1 MAKFVSALDLNQ
13 NEIRNGKFEILAA
26 DPSVNNFE
34 GRLIYNSTEK
44 VFKLFTGTVWRK
56 QIHAATSST
65 TSLTISETNGTLSF
79 SIADASGSASGLLS
93 TTLFNLLNGATSNNT
108 VNALVRRDVNGS
120 FTANVVTAT
129 AVTGLAAPI
138 NDTDAANKAYVDGAR
153 SGLDVKDSVRVAT
166 IEPGTLATSFA
177 AGQVVDGVTLVTG
190 DRILIKNQAD
200 ASQNGIYTV
209 NATGAPTR
217 STDADA
223 NAEVTAG
230 LFTFV
235 EQGTQADSGWVLT
248 TDNPIIVGTT
258 ALTFVQFS
266 GAGQVIAGDGLT
278 KSGNTLNVV
287 GTSDRITV
295 AADSVDIA
303 STYVGQTSIV
313 TLGTVTT
320 GTWNAVTIAA
330 NYGGTGQSSYTIG
343 DLLYADSSSTL
354 AKLAGTAVGNAL
366 ISGGVGAAP
375 SWGKIGLTTHV
386 SGTLAV
392 GNGGTGA
399 TSFTANGV
407 VLGGSTLSS
416 TAAGTA
422 NQVLRVPGAG
432 GAPAFGSI
440 DLSTSAAVGSSV
452 LGLANGG
459 TNASTAA
466 GSRTNLDV
474 PRKFKA
480 AVPSG
485 STTATITHNL
495 GTTDVLVQVYEVSTG
510 VTVYADVTR
519 TTANAITIGFSVA
532 PSANQYQALIL
543 ALE

>member
-129 AVTGLAAPI
+129 VVTGLAAPI
-138 NDTDAANKAYVDGAR
+138 NDTDAANKAYVDAAR
-153 SGLDVKDSVRVAT
+153 SGLDTKDSVRVAT
-166 IEPGTLATSFA
+166 IDPGTLATSFA
-177 AGQVVDGVTLVTG
+177 AGQVVDGETLVVG
-190 DRILIKNQAD
+190 DRILIKNQTD

-217 STDADA
+217 STDADT

-230 LFTFV
+230 LYTFV
-235 EQGTQADSGWVLT
+235 EEGTQADSGWVLT

-258 ALTFVQFS
+258 PLTFVQFS

-287 GTSDRITV
+287 GTSNRITV